1 MMRVMRPGGM
11 QKGDVRFV
19 KNGAVVK
26 EYGLRGVSVV
36 DSSSGTTVSVDD
48 VVESLWRLIR
58 TSLDED
64 RIQVTFFNTTVWVYG
79 ATNKESRVVSE
90 TIVQAKGF
98 GMTDAII
105 GRLPINDLVLR
116 VCTRITLARIDAL
129 VASATP
135 G

>member
-1 MMRVMRPGGM
+1 MRVMLPGGM

-26 EYGLRGVSVV
+26 EYGLKGASVV
-36 DSSSGTTVSVDD
+36 DSSSGTTVHVDD

-58 TSLDED
+58 NSLDTD
-64 RIQVTFFNTTVWVYG
+64 MIQVNFFDTVVYVYG
-79 ATNKESRVVSE
+79 AKNPSTSEVSKS
-90 TIVQAKGF
+90 IIHADGF
-98 GMTDAII
+98 GVTATMK
-105 GRLPINDLVLR
+105 GRIPINDLVLR

>member
-1 MMRVMRPGGM
+1 M
-11 QKGDVRFV
+11 QKNDVQFV
-19 KNGAVVK
+19 KNEVVVK
-26 EYGLRGVSVV
+26 EYGLKGASVV
-36 DSSSGTTVSVDD
+36 DSSSGTTVPVDD

-79 ATNKESRVVSE
+79 ATNKASRVVSE